1 MSNPDNAG
9 LVMPINALEPLVQEY
24 EPQGLSRTD
33 MWMLSAVVA
42 SDVAET
48 EDSLEFP
55 FQWIGRK
62 TCQELNNNNC
72 GNNHEGNQASCTQ
85 FSGPNRELCHGT
97 SGTTTILDF
106 FEREFNFNAQQ
117 VAAIMGAHSLGAM
130 RRVNLGFNSPSGWDM
145 TNARLDNGYYF
156 ELLGTDDPI
165 ESAPD
170 WTQVEQNNQN
180 LQGIP
185 NRMQWEVSVDE
196 TKLVMLNSDVALV
209 REIDENI
216 NMQMDGR
223 VDCTFK
229 GPNACPTAPA
239 TMGHMIRYRNSG
251 ERFLTDF
258 RDALQLMIDNGY
270 SKGSNCP
277 AGQVCQLQS

>member
-9 LVMPINALEPLVQEY
+9 LIMPIDALAALVDEY

-48 EDSLEFP
+48 QVGIEFP

-72 GNNHEGNQASCTQ
+72 GNDHEENQASCTQ

-117 VAAIMGAHSLGAM
+117 VAAIMGAHSVGAM
-130 RRVNLGFNSPSGWDM
+130 RRVNLGFEGRSGWDL
-145 TNARLDNGYYF
+145 TNAELDHGYYV
-156 ELLGTDDPI
+156 ELVGADDPV
-165 ESAPD
+165 ESAPG
-170 WTQVEQNNQN
+170 WTQVEQDNEN
-180 LQGIP
+180 LRGIP
-185 NRMQWEVSVDE
+185 NRMQWELSVNN
-196 TKLVMLNSDVALV
+196 TRLVMLNSDVALV
-209 REIDENI
+209 REIDENV
-216 NMQMDGR
+216 NMEVDGR

-229 GPNACPTAPA
+229 GPNACPTTPS
-239 TMGHMIRYRNSG
+239 TMSHMIRYRNSR
-251 ERFLTDF
+251 ERFLSDY

-270 SKGSNCP
+270 RKGSNCP
-277 AGQVCQLQS
+277 AGQVCQLQN